1 MWVESREGVHA
12 GPQRILLEKCHR
24 SQWGSFGFHPKG
36 VSFTWKS
43 SSWPLQGGQWVKGP
57 VQSLGGDGAHGQ
69 GRGLLKKSCRKDL
82 LKGRLDWTWLPR
94 KLTAS
99 LGSWI
104 LKPLGLP
111 FLVPPSPHIPTFPGC
126 CRLIPEQLLS
136 VMSVIHSTPQ
146 LLVSRWSVVEIPFES
161 YLKKN
166 RSDVCSL

>member
-1 MWVESREGVHA
+1 MGRKQGRSSCRPSEDIARKMPWKPVGEFWVS
-12 GPQRILLEKCHR
+12 
-24 SQWGSFGFHPKG
+24 PKG
-36 VSFTWKS
+36 CEFHVEKLI
-43 SSWPLQGGQWVKGP
+43 WPLQGGQWVKGP